1 MELQEVGSCVQVGA
15 TLIPAV
21 NIQVGEGFPGFVE
34 HEGKKFWYGVYF
46 EILFET
52 GALWVVEQ
60 GGKQEYT
67 EAVMKSVMVQ
77 EYPRW
82 GVTETLEYPGAL
94 VILESWEEFLGLYQ
108 EKRSTCSYGC

>member
-1 MELQEVGSCVQVGA
+1 MELQEVGNCVKVGA

-21 NIQVGEGFPGFVE
+21 NIQVEGVPGFIQ
-34 HEGKKFWYGVYF
+34 HGDTKFWYGVYF

-67 EAVMKSVMVQ
+67 ESVMNSVMIQ

-82 GVTETLEYPGAL
+82 GVTESLDHPG
-94 VILESWEEFLGLYQ
+94 VFVVVESWEAFLGLYE
-108 EKRSTCSYGC
+108 EKKRIIRSWQ

>member
-1 MELQEVGSCVQVGA
+1 MELQEVGNCVKVGA

-21 NIQVGEGFPGFVE
+21 NIQVEGVPGFVE
-34 HEGKKFWYGVYF
+34 HDGKKFWYGVYF

-60 GGKQEYT
+60 GGKQDYT
-67 EAVMKSVMVQ
+67 EAVMKSVMIQ

-82 GVTETLEYPGAL
+82 GVTESLDYPGAF
-94 VILESWEEFLGLYQ
+94 VVVESWEDFLALYL
-108 EKRSTCSYGC
+108 EKIQTIRGWR